1 MRRSL
6 FLLLFL
12 LMAGIVSSQ
21 AQNVLRGVVVSATD
35 QEPIVGAAVV
45 EKGTLNGTATDVD
58 GRFTLEVKKN
68 ATITVTYLGFKNQEV
83 AVGGKSDVR
92 VVLAEDNQLLDE
104 VVVVGYTTMK
114 KSDLTGAVSSANLKA
129 FEKSANT
136 NLLQVLQ
143 GTVPG
148 LNIGLATSAG
158 SDPSISVRGTNT
170 ISGNQSVLV
179 VLDGIIYTGELSALN
194 PADIESIDVLKDASA
209 TAVYGAQAANGVLLI
224 TSKKGTKGRAH
235 VSFSSSYSVQSPTH
249 KLRTMNREEMLNFD
263 NECLW
268 QYSKTPESG
277 YTLQD
282 PNFNLAQRLPDSW
295 MTDASGNIVDGDYD
309 WWDDFTRNGRIQ
321 ENRLNI
327 SGGSDAMQYLISL
340 GNSNVRNYMLNDDF
354 KRNSIRL
361 NLDIQPT
368 KWLKAGVQAFGSF
381 INRDGQETY
390 LPFLIENSP
399 LTQPYDSE
407 GNMNHYPAHD
417 ARENPFHGSLVDD
430 YDRNNSFFANLYAE
444 VALPLNGLTY
454 RVNFGNNYRIGEH
467 NYSSEFAENSNGSAY
482 KHHSTYYDYTLDNIL
497 NYKNDFGKHSVGAT
511 FVYGASRRKYS
522 YTAADSKLFP
532 RMTLGYNSLELG
544 STQNTSSDAWLET
557 LLYQMFRVNYV
568 YDNRYMATATL
579 RRDGYSGFSANNKSA
594 IFPSFAL
601 GWVISNEEW
610 FNVPGI
616 DYLKLR
622 AGYGAS
628 GNQTSR
634 YSSLARVNSSIGY
647 IFGDGVSGAMRQ
659 ELASMENADLK
670 WERTTGINLGLDFAL
685 FNNRINGSIE
695 YYSTRT
701 KDLLYAVSIPSITGF
716 NSIMSNVGEI
726 ANHGFELTLSSRNI
740 MTKDFEWTSTFN
752 LSMNRDK
759 IKKLAGLDTDGDG
772 KEDDLTSSSLFIGES
787 LSAIYDYTVDGIYQV
802 GDDIPDGFN
811 PGNYRIVDINKDGKI
826 DENDRSIIGRTD
838 PAARMGLLNT
848 FRYKDFTLSFF
859 LNAVLGG
866 DKSYQGKNSYAELV
880 NDNTLRHNRLTE
892 QVDHFWT
899 PSNPDGIY
907 ALYNANP
914 AINPFRYE
922 NRSFLRLQDITL
934 SYNLPSVLMKKIG
947 VDNINIYMS
956 CKNLLTITGWHG
968 WDPEADMVYQDI
980 NNQNR
985 MTGSRYE
992 DRPVMKSVTF
1002 GININL

>member
-68 ATITVTYLGFKNQEV
+68 ATITVKYLGFKDQDV
-83 AVGGKSDVR
+83 AVSGKSEVR

-235 VSFSSSYSVQSPTH
+235 VSFSSSYSIQSPTH
-249 KLRTMNREEMLNFD
+249 SLRTMNREEMLNFD

-277 YTLQD
+277 YTQQD
-282 PNFNLAQRLPDSW
+282 PNFKLAQRMPDSW
-295 MTDASGNIVDGDYD
+295 MTDANGNIVDGDYD

-340 GNSNVRNYMLNDDF
+340 GNSNVKNYMLNDDF

-381 INRDGQETY
+381 INRDGAETY

-417 ARENPFHGSLVDD
+417 ARENPYHGSLVDD

-544 STQNTSSDAWLET
+544 STQNTTSDAWLET

-647 IFGDGVSGAMRQ
+647 IFGDGVAGAMRQ

-726 ANHGFELTLSSRNI
+726 SNHGFELTLSSRNI

-838 PAARMGLLNT
+838 PAARMGLLNS

-859 LNAVLGG
+859 LNAVVGG

-892 QVDHFWT
+892 QVDKFWT

-934 SYNLPSVLMKKIG
+934 SYNLPAVLMKKIG
-947 VDNINIYMS
+947 VDNINVYMS
-956 CKNLLTITGWHG
+956 CKNLLTITGWNG

>member
-1 MRRSL
+1 M
-6 FLLLFL
+6 
-12 LMAGIVSSQ
+12 
-21 AQNVLRGVVVSATD
+21 VSATD

-68 ATITVTYLGFKNQEV
+68 ATILVTYLGYKDQEV
-83 AVGGKSDVR
+83 AVNGKSDVK

-104 VVVVGYTTMK
+104 VVVVGYSTMK
-114 KSDLTGAVSSANLKA
+114 KSDLTGAVSSANIKA
-129 FEKSANT
+129 FEKSTNT

-179 VLDGIIYTGELSALN
+179 VLDGIIYTGEISALN

-249 KLRTMNREEMLNFD
+249 KLHTMDREEMLNFD

-277 YTLQD
+277 YTQQD
-282 PNFNLAQRLPDSW
+282 PNFKLSQRMPDSW
-295 MTDASGNIVDGDYD
+295 MTDANGNIVEGDYD

-340 GNSNVRNYMLNDDF
+340 GNSNVKNYMLNDDF
-354 KRNSIRL
+354 KRNSIRI

-368 KWLKAGVQAFGSF
+368 KWLRAGVQAFGSF
-381 INRDGQETY
+381 VNRDGQETY
-390 LPFLIENSP
+390 LPFLIECSP
-399 LTQPYDSE
+399 LTQPYDAE

-417 ARENPFHGSLVDD
+417 ARENPFHGSLVND
-430 YDRNNSFFANLYAE
+430 YDRNNFFFANLYAE
-444 VALPLNGLTY
+444 VALPLKGLTY
-454 RVNFGNNYRIGEH
+454 RVNFGNNYRVGER
-467 NYSSEFAENSNGSAY
+467 NYASEFAENSNGSAY
-482 KHHSTYYDYTLDNIL
+482 KHHSTYYDYTFDNIL
-497 NYKNDFGKHSVGAT
+497 NYKNDFGKHSIGAT

-568 YDNRYMATATL
+568 YDNRYMATATV

-601 GWVISNEEW
+601 GWVISNEDW
-610 FNVPGI
+610 YNVPVLE
-616 DYLKLR
+616 YLKLR

-647 IFGDGVSGAMRQ
+647 IFGDGVAGAMRQ

-716 NSIMSNVGEI
+716 TSIMSNVGEI

-759 IKKLAGLDTDGDG
+759 IKKLAGLDTNGDG
-772 KEDDLTSSSLFIGES
+772 KEDDLSSSSLFIGES
-787 LSAIYDYTVDGIYQV
+787 LSAIYDYTVDGIYQI
-802 GDDIPDGFN
+802 GDDIPDGYN

-838 PAARMGLLNT
+838 PAARMGLLNS

-859 LNAVLGG
+859 LNAVVGG
-866 DKSYQGKNSYAELV
+866 SKSYQGKNSYAELV

-892 QVDHFWT
+892 QVDNFWT

-914 AINPFRYE
+914 AINPYRYE

-934 SYNLPSVLMKKIG
+934 SYNLPSTLMKKIG
-947 VDNINIYMS
+947 VDNINVYMS
-956 CKNLLTITGWHG
+956 CKNLLTITGWNG

-980 NNQNR
+980 NLQNR
-985 MTGSRYE
+985 VTGSRYE
-992 DRPVMKSVTF
+992 DRPVMKSVTL

>member
-68 ATITVTYLGFKNQEV
+68 ATITVKYLGFKDQDV
-83 AVGGKSDVR
+83 AVSGKSEVR

-170 ISGNQSVLV
+170 ISGNQNVLV

-277 YTLQD
+277 YTQQD
-282 PNFNLAQRLPDSW
+282 PNFKLAQRMPDSW
-295 MTDASGNIVDGDYD
+295 MTDANGNIVDGDYD

-340 GNSNVRNYMLNDDF
+340 GNSNVKNYMLNDDF

-381 INRDGQETY
+381 INRDGAETY

-417 ARENPFHGSLVDD
+417 ARENPYHGSLVDD

-544 STQNTSSDAWLET
+544 STQNTTSDAWLET

-647 IFGDGVSGAMRQ
+647 IFGDGVAGAMRQ

-726 ANHGFELTLSSRNI
+726 SNHGFELTLSSRNI

-838 PAARMGLLNT
+838 PAARMGLLNS

-859 LNAVLGG
+859 LNAVVGG

-892 QVDHFWT
+892 QVDKFWT

-934 SYNLPSVLMKKIG
+934 SYNLPAVLMKKIG
-947 VDNINIYMS
+947 VDNINVYMS